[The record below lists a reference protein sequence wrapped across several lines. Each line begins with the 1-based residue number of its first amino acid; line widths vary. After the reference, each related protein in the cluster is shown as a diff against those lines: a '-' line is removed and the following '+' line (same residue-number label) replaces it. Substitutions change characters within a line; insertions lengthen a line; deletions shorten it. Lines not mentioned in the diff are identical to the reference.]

1 MASVRQ
7 VSTDELMARE
17 ISALC
22 ALFEASWTDEGDE
35 FTEEDFAHASGGQQF
50 VIEAEG
56 EILSHASVVER
67 ELHTGGLRLSTGYVE
82 GVATLPAH
90 RRRGFATAIMER
102 VGDHVDRTFQLGA
115 LGSGLLA
122 FYQRLGWFVWQGP
135 TCLKRT
141 IDFPIWR
148 IMTLMGSLVCI
159 FGPIVFC
166 GSSWTVGRCESPSHQ
181 RSGR

>member
-17 ISALC
+17 ISALR
-22 ALFEASWTDEGDE
+22 ALFEGSWTDEGDE
-35 FTEEDFAHASGGQQF
+35 FTEEDFAHASGGQHF

-56 EILSHASVVER
+56 EIVSHASVVER

-135 TCLKRT
+135 TSVRT
-141 IDFPIWR
+141 DRGPVPTPDEDGYVLIRLTPTTPRLDITTPISCDWR
-148 IMTLMGSLVCI
+148 PGDV
-159 FGPIVFC
+159 
-166 GSSWTVGRCESPSHQ
+166 W
-181 RSGR
+181 